1 MGNSLQDQLKNSGL
15 IDDKKAKQ
23 LKRAKSK
30 EDKVARKV
38 SGKGHAVDER
48 KLELDRIKAEQVE
61 RDRKLNFDKNAKEQ
75 HKAISAQI
83 KQLIQKNS
91 ISLGDDG
98 KGGDKKYS
106 FADGSKIKHLW
117 ISQLQVN
124 QLSQGQIAI
133 VRDLDKVALVPLIVA
148 DKIAQR
154 DASAILFKAEKGEAM
169 AADDPYADYQIPDDL
184 DW

>member
-30 EDKVARKV
+30 EEKVARKA
-38 SGKGHAVDER
+38 SGKGLAVDER
-48 KLELDRIKAEQVE
+48 KLELDRKKAEQVE
-61 RDRKLNFDKNAKEQ
+61 KDRKLNQEKNAKQQ
-75 HKAISAQI
+75 HKAVNAQI

-91 ISLGDDG
+91 IVLGAEG

-106 FADGSKIKHLW
+106 FADGGKIKHLW
-117 ISQLQVN
+117 ISQLQVS

-133 VRDLDKVALVPLIVA
+133 VRSLDKAVLVPLIVA
-148 DKIAQR
+148 EKIAQR
-154 DASAILFKAEKGEAM
+154 DPSAILFKAEKNVTL
-169 AADDPYADYQIPDDL
+169 AADDPYADYKIPDDL

>member
-30 EDKVARKV
+30 EDKVARKA
-38 SGKGHAVDER
+38 SGKGSAVDER
-48 KLELDRIKAEQVE
+48 KLELDRKKAEQVE

-75 HKAISAQI
+75 RKAISAQI
-83 KQLIQKNS
+83 KQLIQRNS
-91 ISLGDDG
+91 ISLGEDG
-98 KGGDKKYS
+98 KAGDKKYS
-106 FADGSKIKHLW
+106 FADGSKIKHMW
-117 ISQLQVN
+117 ISQQQVN
-124 QLSQGQIAI
+124 QLSNGQIAI
-133 VRDLDKVALVPLIVA
+133 VKDLDKFALVPLVVA
-148 DKIAQR
+148 EKIAQR
-154 DASAILFKAEKGEAM
+154 DAGAILFKAEKSVEP